1 MAHSLRSDEMKRLA
15 VPERDDPLGTS
26 GAEAIRDEKRAGAK
40 MRSEHR
46 QLSGTGSGYSGK
58 ASGAAKKGAEG
69 TKKAQYH
76 TISVPKP
83 LFRCPTPAF
92 PP

>member
-40 MRSEHR
+40 MHSEHR
-46 QLSGTGSGYSGK
+46 QPSGTGSGYSGK
-58 ASGAAKKGAEG
+58 AARAARKGAENTQKG
-69 TKKAQYH
+69 NIT
-76 TISVPKP
+76 
-83 LFRCPTPAF
+83 R
-92 PP
+92 